1 MISQIGMSTGHRTAQ
16 QIVDQTIKLAGDFYE
31 LEGYTHRHGFRYW
44 ESPHPQ
50 ERLMWEKACHAQRV
64 LTDTDP
70 EDALSEL
77 DE

>member
-1 MISQIGMSTGHRTAQ
+1 MTNCYRTAK
-16 QIVDQTIKLAGDFYE
+16 QIVDQTIELAGAFYAM
-31 LEGYTHRHGFRYW
+31 EGYTHRRGFKYW

-50 ERLMWEKACHAQRV
+50 ERLMWEKACLAQRV